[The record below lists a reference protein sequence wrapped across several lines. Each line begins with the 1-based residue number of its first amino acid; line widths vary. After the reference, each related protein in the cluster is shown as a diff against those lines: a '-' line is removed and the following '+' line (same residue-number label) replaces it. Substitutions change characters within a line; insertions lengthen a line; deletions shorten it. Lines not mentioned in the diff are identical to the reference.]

1 MDVAGVDQS
10 KLSRTLAWTQGGYY
24 LATGLW
30 PILHLRSFEK
40 LTGPKPEGWLTKTL
54 GGVIAAVGATFVL
67 AAQRKHVSLEM
78 RVLGFTSA
86 LAFAVSDT
94 LYPMKGRIAKTYLA
108 DALPQLML
116 AAGWLAASRRRSRVK
131 HKVRAEAYEATLLT
145 V

>member
-10 KLSRTLAWTQGGYY
+10 KLSRGLAWSQGGYY

-40 LTGPKPEGWLTKTL
+40 VTGPKPEGWLTKTL
-54 GGVIAAVGATFVL
+54 GGLIASVGVSLLLGAK
-67 AAQRKHVSLEM
+67 RRHVSMEL
-78 RVLGFTSA
+78 RALGLASA

-94 LYPMKGRIAKTYLA
+94 LYPLRGRIKKTYLA
-108 DALPQLML
+108 DALPQVVL
-116 AAGWLAASRRRSRVK
+116 AAGWLAASRRRARVK
-131 HKVRAEAYEATLLT
+131 HKVRAEEYEAMLLR